1 MKSMIMLLTLSFYNT
16 ATLAAQ
22 ADDQN
27 IYQQQLKHRHQ
38 NAISDV
44 HPLPVPA
51 FDEEPHYIKL
61 IAPIE
66 NDPDLKTFKA
76 DLTIKGYIK
85 MIT

>member
-1 MKSMIMLLTLSFYNT
+1 MKSMIMLLTLSFYST

-27 IYQQQLKHRHQ
+27 IYQQQLKQPHQ
-38 NAISDV
+38 NAIPNV
-44 HPLPVPA
+44 QPLPVPA
-51 FDEEPHYIKL
+51 FDKEPHYIKL

-66 NDPDLKTFKA
+66 NERDLKTFQA
-76 DLTIKGYIK
+76 GLMIKGYSK

>member
-1 MKSMIMLLTLSFYNT
+1 MLLTLSLYNT

-22 ADDQN
+22 ADDQKN
-27 IYQQQLKHRHQ
+27 IYQQQLKHPHQ
-38 NAISDV
+38 NTISDA
-44 HPLPVPA
+44 HPLPAPA

-66 NDPDLKTFKA
+66 NEPDLKTFEA
-76 DLTIKGYIK
+76 GLTIRGYSK

>member
-1 MKSMIMLLTLSFYNT
+1 MKSMIMLLTLTFYNT

-27 IYQQQLKHRHQ
+27 TYQQQLKHRHQ
-38 NAISDV
+38 NAISNV
-44 HPLPVPA
+44 QPLSVPA

-66 NDPDLKTFKA
+66 NERDLKTFRA
-76 DLTIKGYIK
+76 GLTIRGYSK